1 MHHTPATTEPKA
13 GRRVLAVLFVL
24 AVLAASAQAQAIFSN
39 QQSAWTLKPGQIAI
53 GGIFSS
59 VSWHHGGNSAHA
71 WNAYSVSLGFGLAQN
86 IELCARY
93 EYLDP
98 KYDQGVSAVSFGP
111 KISFLKNIVAVYV
124 PLEFAFGN
132 DNFDVSDTWNVQPTL
147 LATFPL
153 GRQFELTPSV
163 KALIPFKSGSDT
175 LLAVNMGFG
184 VFALEN
190 KRLLIRP
197 EFGILVNPG
206 ESGSYWQFSVGVSY
220 RIKD

>member
-1 MHHTPATTEPKA
+1 MHRVKATSGPKA
-13 GRRVLAVLFVL
+13 GRTVLAVLFAL
-24 AVLAASAQAQAIFSN
+24 AVLAASAHAQAIFSN

-53 GGIFSS
+53 GGIFSN
-59 VSWHHGGNSAHA
+59 VSWHNGGNSAHA
-71 WNAYSVSLGFGLAQN
+71 WNAYGVSMGFGLAQN

-98 KYDQGVSAVSFGP
+98 KYDQGASALSFGP

-153 GRQFELTPSV
+153 GQRLEITPSF
-163 KALIPFKSGSDT
+163 KALIPFKSGNDT
-175 LLAVNMGFG
+175 LLAVSMGFG

-190 KRLLIRP
+190 KKLLIRP

-206 ESGSYWQFSVGVSY
+206 ESGSYWQLSVGVSY